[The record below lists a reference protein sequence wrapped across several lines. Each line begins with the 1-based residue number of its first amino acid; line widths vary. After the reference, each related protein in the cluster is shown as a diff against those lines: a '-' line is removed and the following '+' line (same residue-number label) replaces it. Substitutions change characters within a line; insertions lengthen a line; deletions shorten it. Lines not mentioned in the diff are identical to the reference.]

1 MIMKV
6 YNKTRFFEVD
16 RITLGA
22 DTSFNFSWTL
32 ELLEVAKSLVLGDN
46 YHGGDYSLLAFW
58 NDVVTV
64 CYWGSFGRDKINNVH
79 TCDNVAE
86 CCIVAIKERRI
97 IIANKELA

>member
-22 DTSFNFSWTL
+22 DTSFGFSWTL

-46 YHGGDYSLLAFW
+46 Y
-58 NDVVTV
+58 N
-64 CYWGSFGRDKINNVH
+64 
-79 TCDNVAE
+79 
-86 CCIVAIKERRI
+86 
-97 IIANKELA
+97 